1 MSNIGIATSS
11 MLVDLNI
18 SCWTAKKLDKSVSQE
33 VDETKE
39 AKYRAGNYNKNLLA
53 GTAYL
58 DQIVKFGAMVRLWH
72 NKRTLP
78 WADAGTRLLPM
89 ASFLDYKARLN
100 DYEAEFNALVDR
112 FLLKYPELVDA
123 AAFNLGKLFN
133 RDEYPSVEDI
143 RNKFKFSY
151 MFSPVPTA
159 GDFRVDIG
167 ETALAELRDQFEANA
182 NGKVERAMKEA
193 WTRLHEVLCHMSEK
207 LSDTDE
213 GKHREFRDS
222 LVGNAMELAD
232 MLKALNVTGDP
243 QLESARRDLS
253 QAIMGVEAKE
263 LRKNPDIRKDVKSQV
278 DSILSKFS
286 F

>member
-1 MSNIGIATSS
+1 MNNVGIATSA

-39 AKYRAGNYNKNLLA
+39 AKSRAGNYNKNLLA

-58 DQIVKFGAMVRLWH
+58 DQIVKFAANVRLWH
-72 NKRTLP
+72 NKQTLP

-89 ASFLDYKARLN
+89 GSFLDYKARLN
-100 DYEAEFNALVDR
+100 DLEAEFNALVER
-112 FLLKYPELVDA
+112 FLDKYPELVNA
-123 AAFNLGKLFN
+123 AAINLGKLFN
-133 RDEYPSVEDI
+133 RDEYPTVDDI
-143 RNKFKFSY
+143 RGKFKFSY

-182 NGKVERAMKEA
+182 NSKVERAMKEA

-222 LVGNAMELAD
+222 LVGNAMELAS
-232 MLKALNVTGDP
+232 MLKSLNVTGDP
-243 QLESARRDLS
+243 QLETARRELS

>member
-1 MSNIGIATSS
+1 MSNVGIATSS

-58 DQIVKFGAMVRLWH
+58 DQIVKFAAGVRLWH

-89 ASFLDYKARLN
+89 SSFLAYKSTLN
-100 DYEAEFNALVDR
+100 DLEAEFNALVDR
-112 FLLKYPELVDA
+112 FLDKYPELVDA

-133 RDEYPSVEDI
+133 RDEYPTVDEI
-143 RNKFKFSY
+143 RGKFKFAY
-151 MFSPVPTA
+151 MFSPVPTS

-167 ETALAELRDQFEANA
+167 ETAMAELRGQFELNANA
-182 NGKVERAMKEA
+182 KVERAMKEA
-193 WTRLHEVLCHMSEK
+193 WSRLHEVLCHMSDK
-207 LSDTDE
+207 LADTSE
-213 GKHREFRDS
+213 GKNKEFRDS
-222 LVGNAMELAD
+222 LVGNALELVD
-232 MLKALNVTGDP
+232 MLKALNITGD
-243 QLESARRDLS
+243 QELETARRDLS
-253 QAIMGVEAKE
+253 VAIMGVEAKE

-278 DSILSKFS
+278 DNILSKFS

>member
-1 MSNIGIATSS
+1 MNNVGIATSA

-39 AKYRAGNYNKNLLA
+39 AKSRAGNYNKNLLA

-58 DQIVKFGAMVRLWH
+58 DQIVKFAAKVRLWH
-72 NKRTLP
+72 NRQTLP
-78 WADAGTRLLPM
+78 WADAGTRLLPTGW
-89 ASFLDYKARLN
+89 FLDYKARLN
-100 DYEAEFNALVDR
+100 DLEAEYNALVER
-112 FLLKYPELVDA
+112 FLDKYPELVNA
-123 AAFNLGKLFN
+123 AAINLGKLFN
-133 RDEYPSVEDI
+133 RDEYPTVDDI
-143 RNKFKFSY
+143 RGKFKFSY
-151 MFSPVPTA
+151 KFSPVPTA

-167 ETALAELRDQFEANA
+167 ETALAELREQFEADA
-182 NGKVERAMKEA
+182 NGKVERAMKES
-193 WTRLHEVLCHMSEK
+193 WTRLHEVLCHMSDR
-207 LSDTDE
+207 LSDTDD
-213 GKHREFRDS
+213 GTHREFRDS
-222 LVGNAMELAD
+222 LVGNAMELAS
-232 MLKALNVTGDP
+232 MLKSFNVTGDP
-243 QLESARRDLS
+243 QLETARLELS

>member
-1 MSNIGIATSS
+1 MSNVGIATSS

-58 DQIVKFGAMVRLWH
+58 DQIVKFAAGVRLWH

-89 ASFLDYKARLN
+89 TSFLAYKSTLN
-100 DYEAEFNALVDR
+100 DLEAEFNALVDR
-112 FLLKYPELVDA
+112 FLDKYPELVDA

-133 RDEYPSVEDI
+133 RDEYPAVDEI

-151 MFSPVPTA
+151 MFSPVPTS

-167 ETALAELRDQFEANA
+167 ETAMAELRGQFELNANA
-182 NGKVERAMKEA
+182 KVERAMKEA
-193 WTRLHEVLCHMSEK
+193 WGRLHEVLCHMSDK
-207 LSDTDE
+207 LADTSE
-213 GKHREFRDS
+213 GKNKEFRDS
-222 LVGNAMELAD
+222 LVGNALELVD
-232 MLKALNVTGDP
+232 MLKALNITGDQ
-243 QLESARRDLS
+243 QLETARRDLS
-253 QAIMGVEAKE
+253 VAIMGVEAKE

>member
-1 MSNIGIATSS
+1 

-18 SCWTAKKLDKSVSQE
+18 SCWTGKKIDKSVSQE

-39 AKYRAGNYNKNLLA
+39 AKSRAGNYNKNLLA
-53 GTAYL
+53 GTEYL
-58 DQIVKFGAMVRLWH
+58 DQIVKFAAGVRLWH

-89 ASFLDYKARLN
+89 TSFLSYKATLN
-100 DYEAEFNALVDR
+100 DLEAEYNALVDR
-112 FLLKYPELVDA
+112 FLDKYPELVDA

-133 RDEYPSVEDI
+133 RDDYPEVETI

-167 ETALAELRDQFEANA
+167 ETALAELRDQFELNA
-182 NGKVERAMKEA
+182 NNKVERAMKEA
-193 WTRLHEVLCHMSEK
+193 WGRLHDVLCHMSEK
-207 LSDTDE
+207 LTDTEE
-213 GKHREFRDS
+213 GKSREFRDS
-222 LVGNAMELAD
+222 LVGNALELVD
-232 MLKALNVTGDP
+232 TLKALNITND
-243 QLESARRDLS
+243 QSLETARKELFSAI
-253 QAIMGVEAKE
+253 AGVEGKE
-263 LRKNPDIRKDVKSQV
+263 LRRNPDIRKDVKSQV
-278 DSILSKFS
+278 DNILSKFS

>member
-1 MSNIGIATSS
+1 MNNVGIATSA

-58 DQIVKFGAMVRLWH
+58 DQIVKFAANVRLWH
-72 NKRTLP
+72 NKQTLP

-89 ASFLDYKARLN
+89 GSFLDYKARLN
-100 DYEAEFNALVDR
+100 DLEAEFNALVER
-112 FLLKYPELVDA
+112 FLDKYPELVNA
-123 AAFNLGKLFN
+123 AAINLGKLFN
-133 RDEYPSVEDI
+133 RDEYPTVDDI
-143 RNKFKFSY
+143 RGKFKFSY

-182 NGKVERAMKEA
+182 NSKVERAMKEA

-222 LVGNAMELAD
+222 LVGNAMELAS
-232 MLKALNVTGDP
+232 MLKSLNVTGDP
-243 QLESARRDLS
+243 QLETARRELS